1 MLERE
6 SKNGILFQTESKKI
20 SFRNQTNGV
29 LGQNQTYRS
38 TEQNREPRN
47 KPRNLHSISLQKR
60 RLKATMEKRQSFQ
73 QVVLGKRD
81 SLTLTNKVRTVHH
94 TKNKPK
100 MTQRLNFQKRTLP
113 EKKKQKHSNIF
124 LDQACK
130 TKEIKANLN
139 KQGLI
144 KFISFSTAKRP

>member
-1 MLERE
+1 MNSASRQNTRFIYIHTHTHTHTHINLLHYFTLNYEMLERE
-6 SKNGILFQTESKKI
+6 SKNGILFHTESKKI
-20 SFRNQTNGV
+20 SFRNQTSGI

-81 SLTLTNKVRTVHH
+81 SL
-94 TKNKPK
+94 
-100 MTQRLNFQKRTLP
+100 M
-113 EKKKQKHSNIF
+113 
-124 LDQACK
+124 
-130 TKEIKANLN
+130 
-139 KQGLI
+139 
-144 KFISFSTAKRP
+144 

>member
-1 MLERE
+1 MNSASRQNTRFIYTHTHINLLHYFTLNYEMLERE

-100 MTQRLNFQKRTLP
+100 MT
-113 EKKKQKHSNIF
+113 
-124 LDQACK
+124 
-130 TKEIKANLN
+130 
-139 KQGLI
+139 
-144 KFISFSTAKRP
+144 